1 MFDSLERSWSLLRE
15 SLAVLMRNKRLLW
28 FPVLSALSTAVI
40 VVSVLLPVYV
50 SGALGRL
57 TAILNKGDS
66 TSYALWF
73 IFYCVHYFIVIFF
86 NSALVGAAGRSLAGE
101 SATVNDGL
109 RMAGN
114 RIGRIAYWAVF
125 ATTVS
130 LLLSVFRRR
139 AATVGPAGRVASGV
153 LSVAWSLVTY
163 FIVPVL
169 VFEDRPVLESI
180 DRSMALCRKAWG
192 EQASS
197 GIGFGL
203 IWLLASTPALI
214 WAYLSFKSHSM
225 TGLVTAAVY
234 LMMLST
240 VSSAAKGIF
249 TTALYRYAAHSG
261 PNWFANDLL
270 SGAFDGGKGTLFG
283 AAGDDARPVL
293 DGSLIDVK
301 VIPLEKGLDRGEL
314 YIMRIRAGATE
325 YHASY
330 PLGELEPGFRADSWE
345 SGTRLE
351 LRIDGDRMEIS
362 GPGCPGLR
370 CHFTT
375 ARASYSI

>member
-1 MFDSLERSWSLLRE
+1 
-15 SLAVLMRNKRLLW
+15 MRHKQLLW

-40 VVSVLLPVYV
+40 VVSFLLPVYV
-50 SGALGRL
+50 SGGLGPL
-57 TAILNKGDS
+57 TAMLNKGDS

-73 IFYCVHYFIVIFF
+73 IFYCVHHFIIIFF

-101 SATVNDGL
+101 PATVNDGL

-130 LLLSVFRRR
+130 VLLSAFRRR
-139 AATVGPAGRVASGV
+139 AGAAGRAASGV
-153 LSVAWSLVTY
+153 LGVAWSLVTY

-192 EQASS
+192 EEASS

-203 IWLLASTPALI
+203 IWLLASAPALI
-214 WAYLSFKSHSM
+214 WAYLSFKSHSI
-225 TGLVTAAVY
+225 TGLVGAALY

-240 VSSAAKGIF
+240 VSSATKGIF
-249 TTALYRYAAHSG
+249 TTALYRYAAQSG
-261 PNWFANDLL
+261 PNWFSNDLL
-270 SGAFDGGKGTLFG
+270 SGALAGGNGTLFD
-283 AAGDDARPVL
+283 AAGDEPRPALDA
-293 DGSLIDVK
+293 SLIDVK
-301 VIPLEKGLDRGEL
+301 VMPLEKGLDRGEL
-314 YIMRIRAGATE
+314 YIMRIRAGGTE

-345 SGTRLE
+345 SGTPLE
-351 LRIDGDRMEIS
+351 LRINGDWMEIS
-362 GPGCPGLR
+362 GPGCAGLR